1 MSDDNTMKTPQARVL
16 VAGVIAAALALASPI
31 VHAGDSSKV
40 RVDFAKCFPN
50 PPLPLPEGIVFI
62 NVGTVSGDVSGPLV
76 VYGQPGSFDSMG
88 GAVIFLEADYV
99 VAATDAGKS
108 FTARVGG
115 RFDLASGH
123 AVLYGYVSDGWM
135 RGARVVDEFHATTP
149 GCVAGTLTLTPRWS
163 ASEGPAD

>member
-1 MSDDNTMKTPQARVL
+1 MKSHPVQVRL
-16 VAGVIAAALALASPI
+16 AAAMAVAFVLASPLAS
-31 VHAGDSSKV
+31 AGDSSKV

-50 PPLPLPEGIVFI
+50 PPLPLPEGVVFV
-62 NVGTVSGDVSGPLV
+62 NVGTVSGDVGGALV

-99 VAATDAGKS
+99 VTAIDAGKS

-115 RFDLASGH
+115 RFDLGSGH
-123 AVLYGYVSDGWM
+123 AVLYGYVSDGWL
-135 RGARVVDEFHATTP
+135 RGAKVVDEFQATTP

-163 ASEGPAD
+163 SDQGAGN

>member
-1 MSDDNTMKTPQARVL
+1 MKNQRVPVL
-16 VAGVIAAALALASPI
+16 LAAAMTVVLACAASI
-31 VHAGDSSKV
+31 ACAGDSSKV

-62 NVGTVSGDVSGPLV
+62 NVGTASGDVTGPLV

-88 GAVIFLEADYV
+88 AAVIFLEADYV
-99 VAATDAGKS
+99 ITATEAEKS

-115 RFDLASGH
+115 RFDLGSGR
-123 AVLYGYVSDGWM
+123 AVLYGYVSDGWL

-149 GCVAGTLTLTPRWS
+149 GCVAGTLILTPRWS
-163 ASEGPAD
+163 SSEVD